1 MSEENS
7 WDNLKDLTKQ
17 EIIDFL
23 KTQFHYR
30 LPSKREVKSFKWSK
44 DAAKLQIE
52 MDDHLSNPVDP
63 DLIKKRDEYARSFN
77 ASKDTSER
85 VRLLDKINPIDDLIS
100 RNHEKYKAIARK
112 QQKNDKYYNSFN
124 Q

>member
-1 MSEENS
+1 MEENNS

-30 LPSKREVKSFKWSK
+30 LPSKREVKSFTWSK

-63 DLIKKRDEYARSFN
+63 ELIKKRDEYARTFN
-77 ASKDTSER
+77 KSKDHSDKMK
-85 VRLLDKINPIDDLIS
+85 LLDKISEIDYLIS
-100 RNHEKYKAIARK
+100 RDHEKYKAIARK
-112 QQKNDKYYNSFN
+112 QKKNNKYYNSFN